1 VKRILIVEDDRDL
14 RFVIRMILERAG
26 YDVAEAPHGVAALE
40 SIGIEPP
47 DLVIADLTMPV
58 MSGIELV
65 DQIRSNPATASI
77 PIVLLSGRQV
87 DSATSERADAVVM
100 KPFEPEDLLA
110 RIDRTLAADHGELV
124 T

>member
-1 VKRILIVEDDRDL
+1 
-14 RFVIRMILERAG
+14 
-26 YDVAEAPHGVAALE
+26 LE

-58 MSGIELV
+58 MSGVELV

-110 RIDRTLAADHGELV
+110 RIDRTLAADHGELA